1 MSLITIIQG
10 AADQLGLPR
19 PTQAVSS
26 AETQARQLVA
36 LAKAECES
44 LRRRYKPEFLQTEA
58 TFTSVA
64 ASNQGAMG
72 TLAPGFSRMIS
83 ETVWDRT
90 QQEPMHGPLNPQQWQ
105 RLRSSVVSGPY
116 YRWRI
121 QSGNL
126 YLIPDPPAGHSMAFE
141 YVSKNWAE
149 DASGVSKATFTQ
161 DTDTPKFPEHIVQLG
176 VVWRFKQAKGF
187 SYAEDL
193 QEYESQLANE
203 ISLDG
208 GARAL
213 DACGYDWE
221 VNPTIRAPEG
231 SWTP

>member
-19 PTQAVSS
+19 PNQAVSS
-26 AETQARQLVA
+26 TETQVRQLVA
-36 LAKAECES
+36 LAKAECEA
-44 LRRRYKPEFLQTEA
+44 LRRRYHAEYLQAEA
-58 TFTSVA
+58 VFTSVA
-64 ASNQGAMG
+64 ASNQGAMS
-72 TLAPGFSRMIS
+72 TIAPGFSWMIS

-105 RLRSSVVSGPY
+105 RLKSSVVSGPY

-126 YLIPDPPAGHSMAFE
+126 YLIPDPPAGHTMAFE
-141 YVSKNWAE
+141 YISSFWTE
-149 DASGVSKATFTQ
+149 DASGSDKSSFTQ
-161 DTDTPKFPEHIVQLG
+161 DTDVPKFPEHIVQLG

-187 SYAEDL
+187 AYAEDL
-193 QEYESQLANE
+193 QNYESQLAIE
-203 ISLDG
+203 ISADG
-208 GARAL
+208 GARKL
-213 DACGYDWE
+213 NACGYDWE
-221 VNPTIRAPEG
+221 VSPTIRAPEG